1 VEQVVSVWRQAIDAM
16 KANPQGYAPRHEWMA
31 ALDSVSEGTQTTL
44 GAYSR
49 PWQ

>member
-1 VEQVVSVWRQAIDAM
+1 VTQVWRQAIDSYYAAPENYHP
-16 KANPQGYAPRHEWMA
+16 KPQWSQ
-31 ALDSVSEGTQTTL
+31 ALDKVSEGSQTTL